1 LKKFPH
7 ELDYSV
13 GVKMKVVVMLRR
25 GVSLCL
31 PPLTLLAIMGSCA
44 APAEVPSGEV
54 EGEIKQV
61 VEVEVGGLVC
71 HYMCQSFWGEAT
83 FSDYFANQ
91 AQFKAD
97 FKQDFEQG
105 LTQSDRPASAS
116 DYSFSFDRAS
126 RSTVSRCDVRGA
138 ITKSGN
144 EYRATFFWLLKPL
157 GLDFIDDDFRESE
170 AGLSWDGC
178 INSVPTTITIKF
190 PRPIGHCHAHVWWSE

>member
-1 LKKFPH
+1 
-7 ELDYSV
+7 
-13 GVKMKVVVMLRR
+13 MKVVVMLRR

-31 PPLTLLAIMGSCA
+31 PLITLLAITGSCA

-54 EGEIKQV
+54 AGEIQQV

-83 FSDYFANQ
+83 FSNYLANQ

-105 LTQSDRPASAS
+105 LTQRDRPVSAS

-144 EYRATFFWLLKPL
+144 EYRATFFWLLTPL
-157 GLDFIDDDFRESE
+157 GLDFIDDDFQESKE
-170 AGLSWDGC
+170 GLFWQGSIKG
-178 INSVPTTITIKF
+178 IPTTVTVKLPVIDE
-190 PRPIGHCHAHVWWSE
+190 REYEAWEHQVGHCHAHVWWSE